1 MKNFDYTTA
10 SKALEMIK
18 SNQRVFVHGS
28 AATPTFILKELEKRK
43 DELKNVEL
51 VSISTFGPME
61 LARKEFEESFFF
73 NTFFVSSN
81 VRSAVNTSIGD
92 YIPLFLSEIGQLF
105 RRKIMPLDVA
115 IVHVSEPDAHG
126 FCSLGVSV
134 DIAKAAV
141 ESAKIVIAQVNP
153 KMPRTHGDGHIHFSK
168 FDAAVFADQ
177 PLHEINYLEKVT
189 ETERQIGKYIS
200 ELIEDRSTLQLG
212 VGAIPDAVLTA
223 LKNHKDLGVHTEMF
237 SNGILDLLE
246 SGAITNAYKKNHK
259 GKVLTSFAA
268 GTNRLYDAIHDN
280 PLFTFQEAEYVND
293 SAIIRKNPKMVAINS
308 CIEIDL
314 TGQVCADS
322 IGSYQYSGV
331 GGQMDF
337 MRGAALSEG
346 GKPILAL
353 RSLTRNG
360 ESKIVPYLKEGAG
373 VVTTRAHVHYVV
385 TEFGIAYLYGKNL
398 RQRAESLMDIAH
410 PVHRGS
416 LEKAIFERFG
426 RKLKTLS

>member
-1 MKNFDYTTA
+1 MKNYSFTSA
-10 SKALEMIK
+10 SNALDLIE

-28 AATPTFILKELEKRK
+28 AATPTFILEELAKRK
-43 DELKNVEL
+43 ETLSNVEL
-51 VSISTFGPME
+51 VSISTFGPMP
-61 LARKEFEESFFF
+61 LADEDYAGSFFF
-73 NTFFVSSN
+73 NSFFVSSN
-81 VRSAVNTSIGD
+81 IRAAVNTERGD

-105 RRKIMPLDVA
+105 RKKIMPLDVA

-134 DIAKAAV
+134 NIAKAAV
-141 ESAKIVIAQVNP
+141 ESAKKVIAQVNP
-153 KMPRTHGDGHIHFSK
+153 NMPRTHGDGHIHFSK
-168 FDAAVFADQ
+168 FNAAVYTDQ
-177 PLHEINYLEKVT
+177 ALHEINYLEKVT
-189 ETERQIGKYIS
+189 NVERQIGIYIS

-212 VGAIPDAVLTA
+212 VGAIPDAVLAA

-246 SGAITNAYKKNHK
+246 SGTITNAYKKKHK

-268 GTNRLYDAIHDN
+268 GTKRLYDTIHDN
-280 PLFTFQEAEYVND
+280 PLFTFQEAEYAND

-308 CIEIDL
+308 CLEIDL

-353 RSLTRNG
+353 RSTKRNG
-360 ESKIVPYLKEGAG
+360 ESKIVPFLKEGAG

-385 TEFGIAYLYGKNL
+385 TEFGVAYLYGKNL
-398 RQRAESLMDIAH
+398 RQRAEALRDIAH
-410 PVHRGS
+410 PDHREN

-426 RKLKTLS
+426 RKLKTVS

>member
-1 MKNFDYTTA
+1 MKTFSYTTA
-10 SKALEMIK
+10 SHALDLIK
-18 SNQRVFVHGS
+18 CNQKVFIHGS
-28 AATPTFILKELEKRK
+28 AATPTFLLQELAKRK

-51 VSISTFGPME
+51 ISISTFGPMA
-61 LARKEFEESFFF
+61 LAGEEFEESFFF

-81 VRSAVNTSIGD
+81 VRSAVNTARGD

-141 ESAKIVIAQVNP
+141 ESAKTVIAQVNP

-168 FDAAVFADQ
+168 FDAVVFADQ
-177 PLHEINYLEKVT
+177 PLHEINYLEKIT
-189 ETERQIGKYIS
+189 DAERQIGKYIS

-212 VGAIPDAVLTA
+212 VGAIPDAVLAA

-237 SNGILDLLE
+237 SNGIIDLLE
-246 SGAITNAYKKNHK
+246 SGTITNAYKKKHK

-268 GTNRLYDAIHDN
+268 GTQRLYDIIHDN

-308 CIEIDL
+308 CLEIDL

-322 IGSYQYSGV
+322 IGSFQYSGV

-353 RSLTRNG
+353 RSETKNG
-360 ESKIVPYLKEGAG
+360 NSKIVPFLKEGAG

-385 TEFGIAYLYGKNL
+385 TEFGVAYLYGKNL
-398 RQRAESLMDIAH
+398 RQRAEALMNIAH
-410 PVHRGS
+410 PDHRENLDKS
-416 LEKAIFERFG
+416 IFERFG
-426 RKLKTLS
+426 RKFKILS

>member
-1 MKNFDYTTA
+1 MKNYSFTSA
-10 SKALEMIK
+10 SNALDLIE

-28 AATPTFILKELEKRK
+28 AATPTFILEELAKRK
-43 DELKNVEL
+43 ETLSNVEL
-51 VSISTFGPME
+51 VSISTFGPMP
-61 LARKEFEESFFF
+61 LADEDYAGSFFF
-73 NTFFVSSN
+73 NSFFVSSN
-81 VRSAVNTSIGD
+81 IRAAVNTERGD

-105 RRKIMPLDVA
+105 RKKIMPLDVA

-141 ESAKIVIAQVNP
+141 ESAKKVIAQVNP
-153 KMPRTHGDGHIHFSK
+153 NMPRTHGDGHIHFSK
-168 FDAAVFADQ
+168 FNAAVYTDQ
-177 PLHEINYLEKVT
+177 ALHEINYLEKVT
-189 ETERQIGKYIS
+189 NVERQIGIYIS

-212 VGAIPDAVLTA
+212 VGAIPDAVLAA

-246 SGAITNAYKKNHK
+246 SGTITNAYKKKHK

-268 GTNRLYDAIHDN
+268 GTKRLYDTIHDN
-280 PLFTFQEAEYVND
+280 PLFTFQEAEYAND

-308 CIEIDL
+308 CLEIDL

-353 RSLTRNG
+353 RSTKRNG
-360 ESKIVPYLKEGAG
+360 ESKIVPFLKEGAG

-385 TEFGIAYLYGKNL
+385 TEFGVAYLYGKNL
-398 RQRAESLMDIAH
+398 RQRAEALRDIAH
-410 PVHRGS
+410 PDHREN

-426 RKLKTLS
+426 RKLKTVS